1 MPFSSALALYVK
13 WAKKTKQSLELI
25 KKVTKY
31 AIQKKELHKT
41 INYLKDF

>member
-25 KKVTKY
+25 KKSNKICHTKER
-31 AIQKKELHKT
+31 IPQ
-41 INYLKDF
+41 NY